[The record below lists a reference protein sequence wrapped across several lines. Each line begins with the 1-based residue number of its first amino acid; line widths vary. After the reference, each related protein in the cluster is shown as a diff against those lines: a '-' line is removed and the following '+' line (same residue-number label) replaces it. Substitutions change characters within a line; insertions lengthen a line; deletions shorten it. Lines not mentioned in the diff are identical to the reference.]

1 MSEISNLIEKMYGH
15 HYTPQTISNM
25 TKAVSDTVKAFNKRP
40 LHNSYVCVYL
50 DATYI
55 PVRRDT
61 VLKEAVYIA
70 IGIREDGSKEVL
82 AYTIAPTESAYNWLK
97 LLEELHRRCPAICF

>member
-25 TKAVSDTVKAFNKRP
+25 TKAVSDTVEAFNKRP
-40 LHNSYVCVYL
+40 LHNRYVCVYL

-55 PVRRDT
+55 TVRRDT
-61 VLKEAVYIA
+61 VVYIA
-70 IGIREDGSKEVL
+70 IGICEDGSKEVL
-82 AYTIAPTESAYNWLK
+82 AYTIASTEPAYNW
-97 LLEELHRRCPAICF
+97 